1 MKLEKMKRN
10 RAGRFIPRE
19 VIELLKAN
27 GVEVVVAFIVRGD
40 R

>member
-1 MKLEKMKRN
+1 MKLMS
-10 RAGRFIPRE
+10 AARE